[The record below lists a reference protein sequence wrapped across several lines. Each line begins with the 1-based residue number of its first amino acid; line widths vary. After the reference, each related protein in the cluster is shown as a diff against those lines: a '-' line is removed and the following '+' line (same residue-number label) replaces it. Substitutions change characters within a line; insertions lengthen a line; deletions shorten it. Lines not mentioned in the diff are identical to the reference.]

1 MSDCRS
7 AKLGWGGKKN
17 ENVSDISEIKLT
29 FIMKKLFVFL
39 LVNLISMVGWGQ
51 TMNAKPADVSR
62 FLSSKCFVVLD
73 ADPFSEFNAVID
85 DYMKQFWKLTPY
97 EIIDAKK
104 FANLRTHSEHSF
116 MFISFAELTQTK
128 TSLFATNT
136 LLFKNKM
143 SSQFTVLNVSM
154 GDKSGNIQKMPEIIS
169 IPLAYYFDANDEDDD
184 DFEEPEYAYKL
195 GAILKSISFLVN
207 EKMSNP
213 NINIEKL
220 MDAYSSEIKNYELWF
235 LSSDLPDNLQS
246 VDAILKLYPY
256 KVKIVTEEEIE
267 NVIKS
272 NMKNIAIL
280 HKIGPEDYPLKDVY
294 CFKTLISCEDGKPL
308 YFDYHMISKSKPDAF
323 LMEDFKKIGK

>member
-73 ADPFSEFNAVID
+73 ADPFSEFNAAIGA
-85 DYMKQFWKLTPY
+85 YMTQFWKLTPF

-104 FANLRTHSEHSF
+104 FSNLRKNPEHSF
-116 MFISFAELTQTK
+116 LFISLAELTQTK
-128 TSLFATNT
+128 TSLFAANT
-136 LLFKNKM
+136 ILFKNKM
-143 SSQFTVLNVSM
+143 SIQFTVLNVLM
-154 GDKSGNIQKMPEIIS
+154 GEKSGNIQKMPEIICV
-169 IPLAYYFDANDEDDD
+169 PLAYYFEVDDD
-184 DFEEPEYAYKL
+184 DDEDIEDPEYEYKL
-195 GAILKSISFLVN
+195 GAVLKSISFFI
-207 EKMSNP
+207 EKKAANP
-213 NINIEKL
+213 DLNIEKEI
-220 MDAYSSEIKNYELWF
+220 ASYNSEIKNYELWF
-235 LSSDLPDNLQS
+235 LASDLPTSLQS
-246 VDAILKLYPY
+246 LDAISKVYPY
-256 KVKIVTEEEIE
+256 KVKIVTQEEIE
-267 NVIKS
+267 KAVKTNL
-272 NMKNIAIL
+272 KNTAIL
-280 HKIGPEDYPLKDVY
+280 HKIGPEEYPLKDVY
-294 CFKTLISCEDGKPL
+294 CFKSLLSCEDGKPL

>member
-1 MSDCRS
+1 
-7 AKLGWGGKKN
+7 
-17 ENVSDISEIKLT
+17 
-29 FIMKKLFVFL
+29 
-39 LVNLISMVGWGQ
+39 MVGWGQ